1 MMNLAEA
8 VKSQELTQAQAA
20 ELFGVVFVGL
30 EGGSIRPSCLQIAY
44 RLPTSNHK
52 TPKQKA
58 TARVAFLSKSL
69 SRLDNFWW
77 RFTDSNRGPVDYDSI
92 ALTD

>member
-20 ELFGVVFVGL
+20 ELFGVVLVGL

-44 RLPTSNHK
+44 KQPQD
-52 TPKQKA
+52 PKA
-58 TARVAFLSKSL
+58 KSH
-69 SRLDNFWW
+69 RKGGF
-77 RFTDSNRGPVDYDSI
+77 FV
-92 ALTD
+92 